1 MEQFYKNG
9 GDDVE
14 LSQAVSDVHKT
25 ITTKQLVHVLLLYV
39 TSCELYYRSPSQDTL
54 GMDPHSTA
62 SKLQPT
68 ASKSSSLCEYCN
80 IQFKCLCYILF
91 ITASRPTMNDLIS
104 MKRRDGSDEN
114 LEMVRWITAHDSSH
128 CDDFAHKLLKDMLAM
143 KELRKKHK
151 DDDDKFIRAVLEKW
165 LSRDDDDK
173 KGSLPCTWEALVQCA
188 QEAGL
193 DGEFVKLLRDNVL

>member
-68 ASKSSSLCEYCN
+68 ASRTHSVH
-80 IQFKCLCYILF
+80 Q
-91 ITASRPTMNDLIS
+91 
-104 MKRRDGSDEN
+104 
-114 LEMVRWITAHDSSH
+114 
-128 CDDFAHKLLKDMLAM
+128 
-143 KELRKKHK
+143 
-151 DDDDKFIRAVLEKW
+151 
-165 LSRDDDDK
+165 
-173 KGSLPCTWEALVQCA
+173 Q
-188 QEAGL
+188 
-193 DGEFVKLLRDNVL
+193 